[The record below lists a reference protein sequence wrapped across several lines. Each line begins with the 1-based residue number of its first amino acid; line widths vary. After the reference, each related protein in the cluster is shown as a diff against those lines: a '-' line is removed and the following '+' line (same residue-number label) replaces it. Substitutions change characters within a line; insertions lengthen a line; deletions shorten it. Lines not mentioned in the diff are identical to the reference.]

1 MNQKPDL
8 NYKPVRII
16 NVEEILKIIPHRYP
30 FLLIDRVEVIEESK
44 KCVGI
49 KCVTAN
55 ELFFH
60 GHFPQKPVMPGVLIL
75 EAMAQTAGAMMM
87 NLPETQGKFVYFVGI
102 NCARF
107 RKPVVPGE
115 VLKLLVE
122 IVKIKGRVGKV
133 SGKAYVD
140 SDICADAELTFAID

>member
-1 MNQKPDL
+1 MNQNTDL

-16 NVEEILKIIPHRYP
+16 NVDEILKIIPHRYP

-75 EAMAQTAGAMMM
+75 EAMAQTAGAMML

-102 NCARF
+102 KHARF

-115 VLKLLVE
+115 VLKVLVE
-122 IVKIKGRVGKV
+122 IGKIKGKVGKV
-133 SGKAYVD
+133 SGTAYVD
-140 SDICADAELTFAID
+140 SDVCADAELTFAID

>member
-1 MNQKPDL
+1 MIEKTDL

-16 NVEEILKIIPHRYP
+16 GVEEILKIIPHRYP
-30 FLLIDRVEVIEESK
+30 FLLIDRVEVIEEAQ

-55 ELFFH
+55 ELVFH
-60 GHFPQKPVMPGVLIL
+60 GHFPEKPVMPGVLIL
-75 EAMAQTAGAMMM
+75 EAMAQTTATMMI
-87 NLPETQGKFVYFVGI
+87 NFPQAQGKFAYFVGI

-107 RKPVVPGE
+107 RKPVVPGD

-122 IVKIKGRVGKV
+122 MTKVKGKVGKV
-133 SGKAYVD
+133 SGRAYVD
-140 SDICADAELTFAID
+140 SNLCADAELTFAID

>member
-1 MNQKPDL
+1 MNEKIDL

-16 NVEEILKIIPHRYP
+16 NVDEILKIIPHRYP

-75 EAMAQTAGAMMM
+75 EAMAQTAGAMML
-87 NLPETQGKFVYFVGI
+87 NLPETRGKFVYFVGI
-102 NCARF
+102 DRARF
-107 RKPVVPGE
+107 RKPVLPGN
-115 VLKLLVE
+115 VLKVLVE
-122 IVKIKGRVGKV
+122 VGKIKGKVGKV

-140 SDICADAELTFAID
+140 SDVCADAELTFAID